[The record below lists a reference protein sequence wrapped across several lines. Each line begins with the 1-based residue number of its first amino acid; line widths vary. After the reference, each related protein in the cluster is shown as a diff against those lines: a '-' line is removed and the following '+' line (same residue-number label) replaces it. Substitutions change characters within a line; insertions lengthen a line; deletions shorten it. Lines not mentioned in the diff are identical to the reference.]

1 MSSYR
6 LSGSVYHLIAMKR
19 RRGATSRQT
28 YRNLL
33 ISLRLLNQ
41 GESIR
46 YSGGVPGTRW
56 GEAIAFYL
64 NERGW
69 TQRQLAEKASIRPN
83 TLTNLV
89 KHGRDSDTATLSR
102 IASALKIDLAELFL
116 TRDQIAILRSHRE
129 NKVERLRDAVMREL
143 SETVTKLVRQELER
157 SNRPDGEPAVKRRA
171 AKR

>member
-1 MSSYR
+1 
-6 LSGSVYHLIAMKR
+6 MKHR
-19 RRGATSRQT
+19 RRATSRQA

-41 GESIR
+41 SESIQ

-102 IASALKIDLAELFL
+102 IAAALKVDLAELFL
-116 TRDQIAILRSHRE
+116 TREQIAILRSHRE
-129 NKVERLRDAVMREL
+129 NKVERLKDAVMREL
-143 SETVTKLVRQELER
+143 SETVTRLVRQELER
-157 SNRPDGEPAVKRRA
+157 SQRADEPAVKRRA

>member
-1 MSSYR
+1 MYGCMSSR
-6 LSGSVYHLIAMKR
+6 DHDAAAVV
-19 RRGATSRQT
+19 
-28 YRNLL
+28 
-33 ISLRLLNQ
+33 LLNRA
-41 GESIR
+41 ESIQ
-46 YSGGVPGTRW
+46 YSGNVPGTRW

-102 IASALKIDLAELFL
+102 IATALKIDLAELFL
-116 TRDQIAILRSHRE
+116 TREQIAILRSHRE

-157 SNRPDGEPAVKRRA
+157 SQRPDAEPAVKRRA

>member
-1 MSSYR
+1 
-6 LSGSVYHLIAMKR
+6 
-19 RRGATSRQT
+19 
-28 YRNLL
+28 
-33 ISLRLLNQ
+33 LNQ
-41 GESIR
+41 RESIR
-46 YSGGVPGTRW
+46 YSGKVPGTRW

-69 TQRQLAEKASIRPN
+69 TQRQLAERASIRPN

-102 IASALKIDLAELFL
+102 IADALKIDLAELFL
-116 TRDQIAILRSHRE
+116 TREQIAILRSHRE

-143 SETVTKLVRQELER
+143 SDTVTKLVRQELER
-157 SNRPDGEPAVKRRA
+157 PQRADTEPTPKRRA

>member
-1 MSSYR
+1 
-6 LSGSVYHLIAMKR
+6 MKHR
-19 RRGATSRQT
+19 RPATSRQT

-41 GESIR
+41 SESIQ

-102 IASALKIDLAELFL
+102 IAAALKIDLAELFL
-116 TRDQIAILRSHRE
+116 TREQIAILRSHRE
-129 NKVERLRDAVMREL
+129 NKVERLKDAVMREL
-143 SETVTKLVRQELER
+143 SETVTRLVRQELER
-157 SNRPDGEPAVKRRA
+157 SQRADEPAVKRRA

>member
-1 MSSYR
+1 M
-6 LSGSVYHLIAMKR
+6 
-19 RRGATSRQT
+19 
-28 YRNLL
+28 
-33 ISLRLLNQ
+33 
-41 GESIR
+41 
-46 YSGGVPGTRW
+46 PGTRW

-102 IASALKIDLAELFL
+102 IAAALKIDLAELFL
-116 TRDQIAILRSHRE
+116 TREQIAILRSHRE
-129 NKVERLRDAVMREL
+129 NKVERLKDAVMREL
-143 SETVTKLVRQELER
+143 SETVTRLVRQELER
-157 SNRPDGEPAVKRRA
+157 SQRADEPAAKRRA

>member
-1 MSSYR
+1 
-6 LSGSVYHLIAMKR
+6 MKHR
-19 RRGATSRQT
+19 QGARSRDT

-41 GESIR
+41 SETIR
-46 YSGGVPGTRW
+46 YSGMVPGSRW

-69 TQRQLAEKASIRPN
+69 TQRQLAEKASVRPN

-102 IASALKIDLAELFL
+102 IAAALKVDLSELFL
-116 TRDQIAILRSHRE
+116 TREQIAILRSHRE
-129 NKVERLRDAVMREL
+129 NRVERLKEAVMREL
-143 SETVTKLVRQELER
+143 ADTVTRLVRQELDR
-157 SNRPDGEPAVKRRA
+157 SQRQEPDAATKRRA
-171 AKR
+171 SKR